1 MNLLTLKHTNMKKI
15 LFAAVAALAITS
27 CSQNE
32 EIDAPAQKTP
42 VSFKTIVNKSAR
54 ATAMLEADFSE
65 FKVYAYRS
73 EERRVG
79 KECIC
84 L

>member
-32 EIDAPAQKTP
+32 MDGIDNGQ
-42 VSFKTIVNKSAR
+42 
-54 ATAMLEADFSE
+54 
-65 FKVYAYRS
+65 
-73 EERRVG
+73 RV
-79 KECIC
+79 KLKLDLVI
-84 L
+84 LQ

>member
-32 EIDAPAQKTP
+32 EIDAPVK
-42 VSFKTIVNKSAR
+42 R
-54 ATAMLEADFSE
+54 H
-65 FKVYAYRS
+65 RS
-73 EERRVG
+73 VLKLLLINQQELQP
-79 KECIC
+79 C
-84 L
+84 

>member
-42 VSFKTIVNKSAR
+42 VSFKTIVNK
-54 ATAMLEADFSE
+54 
-65 FKVYAYRS
+65 
-73 EERRVG
+73 
-79 KECIC
+79 
-84 L
+84 